1 MKDWTNIIMLKGLL
15 SKNWALL
22 KSDHFG
28 IEISPLTLHKKSITM
43 LKSDHFGIE
52 MVMTIRPYPRN
63 WRLKSDHFGIEI
75 TTRESYNSNSPS
87 S

>member
-28 IEISPLTLHKKSITM
+28 IEIILN
-43 LKSDHFGIE
+43 LKDLNE
-52 MVMTIRPYPRN
+52 MFRVKIRPF
-63 WRLKSDHFGIEI
+63 WD
-75 TTRESYNSNSPS
+75 
-87 S
+87 